1 MMYVNKDIDYLKY
14 LKNRKVIIF
23 GAGRLGM
30 RTFAN
35 LTRSIEN
42 IEVIAFCDNDKMKQN
57 RFLMGIKVVSADEL
71 HKVITDDIMI
81 IICSDLER
89 EIKEQLIGLKIF
101 NFISVSQID
110 FGGGEDYYDE
120 QYFNWQQS
128 MGIFGGKISAR
139 LFQPHIK
146 KDSTVIEFGC
156 GGGYLLDNIIAR
168 EKVGIEINDAAR
180 AVAAKMGIRCVKNAD
195 DIPDNYADVIISTH
209 VLEHVENPL
218 GALRNLHRKL
228 KDGGKIVFYVPN
240 ESCDTEYCRS
250 EINNHLYTW
259 NCLTIGNLFKTAG
272 YFVQSVRKIQEIW
285 PVHYA
290 QIESEISPEF
300 FDAICDMGGKA
311 SNENNCLI
319 VAYK

>member
-1 MMYVNKDIDYLKY
+1 MYVNKDIDYLKY
-14 LKNRKVIIF
+14 LNNKRVIIF
-23 GAGRLGM
+23 GAGYLGK

-35 LTRSIEN
+35 LTRSVEN
-42 IEVIAFCDNDKMKQN
+42 IEVIAFCDNDKKKQN
-57 RFLMGIKVVSADEL
+57 TNLMGIKIVSADEL
-71 HKVITDDIMI
+71 HNIMTNETMI
-81 IICSDLER
+81 IVCSNFER
-89 EIKEQLIGLKIF
+89 EIKEQLIELKIY

-110 FGGGEDYYDE
+110 FGCGEDYYDE
-120 QYFNWQQS
+120 QYFAWQQS
-128 MGIFGGKISAR
+128 MGVFGGKISAR
-139 LFQPHIK
+139 MFQPHIK
-146 KDSTVIEFGC
+146 EDATVIEFGC
-156 GGGYLLDNIIAR
+156 GGGYLLDNIIAK
-168 EKVGIEINDAAR
+168 EKIGIEINDVAR
-180 AVAAKMGIRCVKNAD
+180 ATASKIGIKSVKDVD

-218 GALRNLHRKL
+218 GVLRALHKKL

-272 YFVQSVRKIQEIW
+272 YFVQSVKKIQEIW
-285 PVHYA
+285 PIHYN
-290 QIESEISPEF
+290 QIESEVSPEF
-300 FDAICDMGGKA
+300 FDAICYIGGKA